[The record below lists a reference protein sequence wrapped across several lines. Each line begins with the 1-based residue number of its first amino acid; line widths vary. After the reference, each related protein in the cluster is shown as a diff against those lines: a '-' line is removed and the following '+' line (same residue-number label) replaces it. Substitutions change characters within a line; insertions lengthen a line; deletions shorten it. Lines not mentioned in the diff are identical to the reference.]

1 MVWYNYI
8 RFLYFNQHKSQ
19 RDTTK
24 ELGIHRSTVKRAIM
38 NSEQKYLLT
47 SERNKSVNNDI
58 EKIIRKWIEYNSNQ
72 PKNQKLI
79 KKRM

>member
-1 MVWYNYI
+1 
-8 RFLYFNQHKSQ
+8 
-19 RDTTK
+19 
-24 ELGIHRSTVKRAIM
+24 M